1 MPAEPR
7 RLLLGTRSGVMALR
21 LTDAGWDT
29 GAVLWREHPI
39 SAIAVDPAVPERIH
53 VSVYDDGIYR
63 SEDGGRTWERY
74 LWAELHALA
83 IRPDRPEL
91 VYAGGEPPEVYR
103 STDNGSYWTAM
114 QLTGR
119 YQGPHPPAHPT
130 WRRVRSLAFDP
141 GSAATVYAAIEGG
154 GVVATFDGGREWIAL
169 ATQGLPADVQVLAT
183 SSAASEALWAGTAAG
198 LYRSDDRGFHWL
210 DAGVG
215 IGERNVLAL
224 AVLGDAL
231 LAAGHPRPLADWWD
245 QTPARLYRRGPGSA
259 RWWPVSEALDGAV
272 YGFAGWPESQD
283 VYAGTTGG
291 SVFRSRDGGATWG
304 LMARG
309 LPAIRALALA

>member
-1 MPAEPR
+1 MPAEPK
-7 RLLLGTRSGVMALR
+7 RLLLGTRAGVMALH
-21 LTDAGWDT
+21 LTAGGWDS
-29 GAVLWREHPI
+29 GAMLWRDHPI
-39 SAIAVDPAVPERIH
+39 SALAVDPAAPERVH
-53 VSVYDDGIYR
+53 VSVYDDGVYR

-103 STDNGSYWTAM
+103 STDSGSYWTAM
-114 QLTGR
+114 QLTGH
-119 YQGPHPPAHPT
+119 YQGPRPPVHPT

-169 ATQGLPADVQVLAT
+169 ATQGLPSDVQVLAVGG
-183 SSAASEALWAGTAAG
+183 SAAETLWAGTAAG
-198 LYRSDDRGFHWL
+198 LYRSDDRGFQWQ

-224 AVLGDAL
+224 ATPGDSML
-231 LAAGHPRPLADWWD
+231 CAAHPRPLADWWD
-245 QTPARLYRRGPGSA
+245 QPPARLYRRGAGSA
-259 RWWPVSEALDGAV
+259 RWWPVTEPLDGAV
-272 YGFAGWPESQD
+272 YGFATWPESQD
-283 VYAGTTGG
+283 LYAGTTGG
-291 SVFRSRDGGATWG
+291 SVLRSRDGGASWTA
-304 LMARG
+304 MARG
-309 LPAIRALALA
+309 LPAIRTMALA